1 VNCNTCKCYGDNPI
15 SGMCEGCNNGS
26 KHSRKIGP
34 LQDRMNV
41 LLENGGGRGG
51 YKLYSIELQR
61 ENDQL
66 KDLLFTL
73 LNVDEKQ
80 LIGHECYAKHVLLSI
95 KDRYERFLTKG
106 VKKHE
111 R

>member
-1 VNCNTCKCYGDNPI
+1 MNCNTCKHYGDNPI
-15 SGMCEGCNNGS
+15 SGMCEGCVNGS
-26 KHSRKIGP
+26 KHSRKIDP
-34 LQDRMNV
+34 LHDKMNA
-41 LLENGGGRGG
+41 LLEKTRQSSE
-51 YKLYSIELQR
+51 YQLQK

-73 LNVDEKQ
+73 LFVDEKQ

-106 VKKHE
+106 VKRYE